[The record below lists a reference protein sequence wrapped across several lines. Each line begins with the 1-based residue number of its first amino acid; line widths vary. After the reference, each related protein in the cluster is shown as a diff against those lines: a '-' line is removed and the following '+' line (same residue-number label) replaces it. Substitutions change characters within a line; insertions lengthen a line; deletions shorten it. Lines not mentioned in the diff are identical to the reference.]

1 MKAIVSSLQTLQL
14 YVVLELF
21 FIISLKTLPKPFVSC
36 GEERRGRV
44 EK

>member
-1 MKAIVSSLQTLQL
+1 
-14 YVVLELF
+14 VVLELF

-36 GEERRGRV
+36 GGRGEERRGRV